1 MNRRHC
7 LFLQASQFGSP
18 RTCYVPGRM
27 KVRWAFDPPVLR
39 AIRVFT
45 KEIRSFNPKG
55 NQSWILI
62 GRNDA
67 EPPVLWSPDVK
78 SRFIGKHLD
87 AGKDWRQVEKGMTED
102 ETAGWYHQLGGHE
115 FEQAPGDGGEGSLAC
130 CSPWGH
136 KELDTTEWLNNTIKY
151 KSNDTVGKQTHVIN
165 ITDTLLPT
173 IYWPDLVTGPT
184 QE

>member
-87 AGKDWRQVEKGMTED
+87 AGKDWRQEEKGVAED
-102 ETAGWYHQLGGHE
+102 EIVGWHYWLKGQWVWANSGRYWRTGKPGMLQFMELHSIRHDLMI
-115 FEQAPGDGGEGSLAC
+115 EQRHIYAFIFILYINCHLAL
-130 CSPWGH
+130 
-136 KELDTTEWLNNTIKY
+136 LDKN
-151 KSNDTVGKQTHVIN
+151 
-165 ITDTLLPT
+165 
-173 IYWPDLVTGPT
+173 
-184 QE
+184 